1 MIWVLTDDLPCGYC
15 SSWSSFHDYLHRGSD
30 RCSQRGSVELDLAVR
45 REGWGRGESFRQ
57 REEQEDMTVV
67 LGVTHGEQEDE
78 GWKAH

>member
-1 MIWVLTDDLPCGYC
+1 MTSHVGIVVPGLHSMII
-15 SSWSSFHDYLHRGSD
+15 SIEEASH
-30 RCSQRGSVELDLAVR
+30 RCSQRGSVEFDLAVR